1 MVMFALSNATSV
13 AGTFASTVTSHVAL
27 TPLVVVTVTVAVPFP
42 TAVTTPSLD
51 TVATS
56 ALEVFQVKASVVSA
70 GFIVAVKL

>member
-1 MVMFALSNATSV
+1 MVMLLLFTVTLV
-13 AGTFASTVTSHVAL
+13 AGTFTVTTQVAL
-27 TPLVVVTVTVAVPFP
+27 TPLVVVTVMVAVPFP

-56 ALEVFQVKASVVSA
+56 LLEVLQVKVSVVSA